1 MTMPPARHDNGVFVT
16 AFAETLQGLSA
27 YWHDVDTKHGANA
40 HLAFIEGGVFATSL
54 REYSGRE
61 AIQEFYRARHGKG
74 PRVSRH
80 LVTNLRMEMIE
91 PERRNWRWIL
101 ILHAADGEAILPSE
115 PAIMI
120 ADVEDEAVRDSDG
133 VWRLK
138 SRRITPQFKS
148 STPTTG

>member
-1 MTMPPARHDNGVFVT
+1 MHSALHDNGEFLR

-40 HLAFIEGGVFATSL
+40 HLAFTERGVFATSL

-74 PRVSRH
+74 HRVSRH
-80 LVTNLRMEMIE
+80 LVTNLLMEVIE

-101 ILHAADGEAILPSE
+101 ILHAAVGEAILPSE

-120 ADVEDEAVRDSDG
+120 ADVEDEAVHDNDG